1 MTGTAASAA
10 RAVASAATCAAAF
23 LVPLIY
29 APSLAAPFTV
39 PKQTIL
45 ELGAALSI
53 GALLVRLAASSG
65 AAADETGSR
74 WFLELRQRIRP
85 LRWGIILVL
94 GSVALSAAIAD
105 RAPGAPYAAPALLR
119 WVALFGIAGGVI
131 ASGGDAAIP
140 ARLLQSVTVSA
151 ALVSLIGLLQH
162 LDLFALPVPVI
173 STPGSTFGNRNLG
186 AEAVALSIPF
196 GLGALVQARSR
207 QQGERRL
214 LAAALVLEV
223 MYLAATRARGAW
235 LGGLMGV
242 LTFALTSGKPWPR
255 RTLLMALG
263 VSVLALVVAVVPGRS
278 NPRYAADAKR
288 FAKAFDVVGTSFDPD
303 SPALRTRL
311 GLWRRSLTML
321 ETHPVV
327 GIGPGNWAVLFPR
340 YAEPRATIEGVLSAN
355 LAPRNAHCDLL
366 ECLTETGWLGLGSL
380 LILAYGVTT
389 SLRRDLRGAL
399 PDDPRGRHLAAR
411 IAAAT
416 LIALVGVSLTGF
428 PLEMPATL
436 TLAGLALGLAI
447 SIDGRGA
454 GSSTVAREARS
465 PSPPTWVAVLAGLVL
480 LTFAGLA
487 GEARVRG
494 SYWLGSAERAVRED
508 HGPAGAEQAIAAL
521 GNAFAASPGYRVA
534 LRTAQ
539 AELRLHHILEATR
552 ACDAAVAI
560 EPYSPN
566 PWATLA
572 AVQLEGGDPHSAWLS
587 ARHSLELL
595 NDHPLALSVRAR
607 AAEALG
613 DTADA
618 QAAWQ
623 HLRALAGP
631 ERPDQETARSAR
643 ELLASHAAAKVVA
656 RAPSTPAPPTAQ
668 ARSNDREPAPGPLSP
683 TLSPLRGARE
693 GSGMGGRP

>member
-1 MTGTAASAA
+1 VTGTAASAA
-10 RAVASAATCAAAF
+10 RAAAGAATCAAAF

-53 GALLVRLAASSG
+53 GALLVRLAVSNR
-65 AAADETGSR
+65 AAADETSSR
-74 WFLELRQRIRP
+74 WLLELRQRVRP

-105 RAPGAPYAAPALLR
+105 RAPGAPYALPALVR
-119 WVALFGIAGGVI
+119 WVALFGVAGGVL

-196 GLGALVQARSR
+196 GLGALILARSSR

-214 LAAALVLEV
+214 LAAAVALEV
-223 MYLAATRARGAW
+223 LYLAATRARGAW

-242 LTFALTSGKPWPR
+242 LAFALTSGKPWPR
-255 RTLLMALG
+255 RTVLMALG
-263 VSVLALVVAVVPGRS
+263 VSVLAVLVAVIPGRS

-340 YAEPRATIEGVLSAN
+340 YAEPGATVEGVLSAN

-389 SLRRDLRGAL
+389 SLRRDLRAAP
-399 PDDPRGRHLAAR
+399 PDDPRGRRLAAR
-411 IAAAT
+411 IAGAT
-416 LIALVGVSLTGF
+416 LVALAGVSLTGF

-436 TLAGLALGLAI
+436 TLAGLALGLAA

-454 GSSTVAREARS
+454 GSSTVARDGQS
-465 PSPPTWVAVLAGLVL
+465 PSPPPWVAVLAGLLL
-480 LTFAGLA
+480 LTFTGIA

-494 SYWLGSAERAVRED
+494 SYWLGSAERALRED
-508 HGPAGAEQAIAAL
+508 HGPAGAEQAISAL
-521 GNAFAASPGYRVA
+521 GNAFAASPGYRVV

-595 NDHPLALSVRAR
+595 NDHPLALWVRAQ

-613 DTADA
+613 DTSDA
-618 QAAWQ
+618 QSTWA
-623 HLRALAGP
+623 HLRTLAGL

-643 ELLASHAAAKVVA
+643 ELLASRAPAKLVA
-656 RAPSTPAPPTAQ
+656 RAPSTPAPPKERE
-668 ARSNDREPAPGPLSP
+668 RSIDPAPAPGPPSP
-683 TLSPLRGARE
+683 TLERNRGARD
-693 GSGMGGRP
+693 